1 MDSSETEARGH
12 IPLVALAGTLDT
24 ILKKVGGELGTLLL
38 VAIGICTIS
47 IRVSL
52 GCTLEFFCGGR
63 GLCRHRRGVHVA
75 VVARLLPCTT
85 SGPGALTWGGTS
97 SITLPS
103 SSTSEVLMRKLV
115 SEACIGV
122 VGARGIGSW
131 LIPSTLSIVIGLL
144 LLLAA
149 ILGILVLIEVAL
161 GRIATSILL
170 LLLLALGLQS
180 TRLLT

>member
-1 MDSSETEARGH
+1 
-12 IPLVALAGTLDT
+12 LVALAGTLDT
-24 ILKKVGGELGTLLL
+24 ILKKVGGELRTLLL

-75 VVARLLPCTT
+75 VVARLLSCTT
-85 SGPGALTWGGTS
+85 SGPGTLTRRGTS

-103 SSTSEVLMRKLV
+103 SSTSEVLVRELV
-115 SEACIGV
+115 SETCVGV

-144 LLLAA
+144 LLLLAA
-149 ILGILVLIEVAL
+149 ILGILVLIKVTL
-161 GRIATSILL
+161 GRITTSILL
-170 LLLLALGLQS
+170 LLLLTLGLQS